1 MLAWIERVSSCMHW
15 AGFYML
21 QGSLM
26 PFLFR
31 GIPTRYAASWGVL
44 ADRLTMRKPML
55 LARQKSV
62 LVETI

>member
-1 MLAWIERVSSCMHW
+1 MHW

-21 QGSLM
+21 QGSFM

-31 GIPTRYAASWGVL
+31 GIPTRYAGSWGVL
-44 ADRLTMRKPML
+44 ADRLTMKKPML

-62 LVETI
+62 LDETI